1 MPGSAFGRGPCA
13 AARFPVVVMTSNGE
27 RDFPP
32 AFLRRCVRLEI
43 AEPDNRAARSDPCSA
58 HLGEQALT
66 ASADLID
73 QFLQRRSNSELAT
86 DQLLNAI
93 FVTMHSD
100 LTHAGSRRELADL
113 LLRPLSSPS

>member
-1 MPGSAFGRGPCA
+1 
-13 AARFPVVVMTSNGE
+13 MTSNGE

-43 AEPDNRAARSDPCSA
+43 AEPDSQRLEEIVRA
-58 HLGEQALT
+58 HLGEQALA
-66 ASADLID
+66 ASADLIGE
-73 QFLQRRSNSELAT
+73 FLQRRTSGELAT

-100 LTHAGSRRELADL
+100 LTHATSREELADL
-113 LLRPLSSPS
+113 LLQPLSAPG